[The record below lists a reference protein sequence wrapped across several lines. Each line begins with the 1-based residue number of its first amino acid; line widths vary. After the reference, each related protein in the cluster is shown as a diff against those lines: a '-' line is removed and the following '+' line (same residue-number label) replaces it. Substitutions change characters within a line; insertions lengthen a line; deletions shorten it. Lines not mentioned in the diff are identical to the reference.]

1 LEYHE
6 YTFSKEV
13 RMPIY
18 EFRCLGCGNIVE
30 KLILGQEEAIEMK
43 CDQCGSQDLERVV
56 SRASF
61 IKGMTSKTNVK
72 VSQRS
77 CASGGT
83 CASFD
88 IPGPE

>member
-1 LEYHE
+1 
-6 YTFSKEV
+6 
-13 RMPIY
+13 MPIY
-18 EFRCLGCGNIVE
+18 EFRCLKCGHITE
-30 KLILGQEEAIEMK
+30 KLILGEKGIEMR
-43 CDQCGSQDLERVV
+43 CEQCGGEELERVV

-61 IKGMTSKTNVK
+61 IKGMTKKTDVK